1 MRRGNPFSWRALVLS
16 LFVCLGLAAPVFADD
31 PPPAAAHERIEQSK
45 PSGFWGKGER
55 GPGSYRWK
63 LLGIGVA
70 ILGVTGLVMLRLV
83 RRANAERA
91 TQSH

>member
-1 MRRGNPFSWRALVLS
+1 MRALAVSFL
-16 LFVCLGLAAPVFADD
+16 LCLGLAAPAFAEQ
-31 PPPAAAHERIEQSK
+31 PAPPAAGQHIVQPK

-55 GPGSYRWK
+55 GPGAYRWK

-70 ILGVTGLVMLRLV
+70 ILGVTGIVMLRLV

-91 TQSH
+91 ARTP